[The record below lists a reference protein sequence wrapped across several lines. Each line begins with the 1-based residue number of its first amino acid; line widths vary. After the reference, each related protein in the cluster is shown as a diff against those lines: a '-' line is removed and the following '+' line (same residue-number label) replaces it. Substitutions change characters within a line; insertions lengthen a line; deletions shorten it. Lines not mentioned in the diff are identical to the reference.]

1 MCAPGAGGGD
11 FCAFCAARA
20 GATAGQRSLTG
31 RALSGPTDAERSEAP
46 NPDYGAICTVEW

>member
-1 MCAPGAGGGD
+1 MCAGGAGGGD